1 MSDRE
6 KREGEKG
13 KLWRTFKK
21 NKTALVGSGIIL
33 LVTASALLAPL
44 ISPYD
49 PLEQNILSRLKPP
62 SQAHLLGTDEY
73 GRDVFSRV
81 LWGTRISLTV
91 GILSIGFGLIV
102 GTAMG
107 TIAGYRGGILGSLIM
122 RMVDVLLSFP
132 VLISGILVV
141 AILGPGMM
149 KLILTI
155 GIVFVPRF
163 ARLAYGPTLA
173 VKEREYVYSARVIG
187 VGNLRILTHY
197 LFPNILGEVLVAGT
211 LWVGTAILTEASLS
225 FLGLGVS
232 PPIPTW
238 GNMIKTGIDRLTT
251 APWLSVFPGLS
262 ILTAVLSINMIGDG
276 LRDITDPKLR
286 I

>member
-1 MSDRE
+1 MINGGKKDR
-6 KREGEKG
+6 EKG

-21 NKTALVGSGIIL
+21 NKTALMGSVIL
-33 LVTASALLAPL
+33 LTIIALALLAPW

-49 PLEQNILSRLKPP
+49 PLEQNIRGRLKPP
-62 SQAHLLGTDEY
+62 SPVHLLGTDEF
-73 GRDVFSRV
+73 GRDVLSRV

-91 GILSIGFGLIV
+91 GILSIGFGLLI

-107 TIAGYRGGILGSLIM
+107 LVAGYRGGIAGSLIM
-122 RMVDVLLSFP
+122 RLVDVLLSFP

-141 AILGPGMM
+141 AILGPGMG

-163 ARLAYGPTLA
+163 ARLAYGPTLTI
-173 VKEREYVYSARVIG
+173 KEREYVYSARVIG
-187 VGNLRILTHY
+187 VGNLRMLTHY

-225 FLGLGVS
+225 FLGLGIS
-232 PPIPTW
+232 PPVPTW
-238 GNMIKTGIDRLTT
+238 GNMIKTGVDRLTT
-251 APWLSVFPGLS
+251 APWLSLFPGLS
-262 ILTAVLSINMIGDG
+262 ILATVLSINMIGDG
-276 LRDITDPKLR
+276 LRDVTDPKLR
-286 I
+286 V

>member
-1 MSDRE
+1 MSEEE
-6 KREGEKG
+6 KRDWEKG
-13 KLWRTFKK
+13 KLWRTFKR
-21 NKTALVGSGIIL
+21 NKTALLGSLVIL
-33 LVTASALLAPL
+33 LIISLAFLAPW

-49 PLEQNILSRLKPP
+49 PLEQNIRERLKPP
-62 SQAHLLGTDEY
+62 TQAHLLGTDEF
-73 GRDVFSRV
+73 GRDVLSRV

-91 GILSIGFGLIV
+91 GILSIGFGFLI

-107 TIAGYRGGILGSLIM
+107 TIAGYRGGIAGSMIM
-122 RMVDVLLSFP
+122 RLVDVMLSFP

-141 AILGPGMM
+141 AILGSGMG

-155 GIVFVPRF
+155 GIIFVPRF

-173 VKEREYVYSARVIG
+173 VKERDYVSSARVIG
-187 VGNLRILTHY
+187 VGNLRMLIYY

-232 PPIPTW
+232 PPTPTW

-262 ILTAVLSINMIGDG
+262 ILTTVLSINMIGDG
-276 LRDITDPKLR
+276 LRDVTDPKLR

>member
-21 NKTALVGSGIIL
+21 NKTALVGSVIVIL
-33 LVTASALLAPL
+33 VITLAVLAPW

-62 SQAHLLGTDEY
+62 SQAYLLGTDEY
-73 GRDVFSRV
+73 GRDVLSRV

-91 GILSIGFGLIV
+91 GILSIWFGLVV

-107 TIAGYRGGILGSLIM
+107 TVAGYRGGIVGSIIM

-163 ARLAYGPTLA
+163 ARLAYGPTLT
-173 VKEREYVYSARVIG
+173 VKEREYVYSAKVIG
-187 VGNLRILTHY
+187 VSHLRILTHY
-197 LFPNILGEVLVAGT
+197 LLPNILGEVLVAGT

-262 ILTAVLSINMIGDG
+262 ILTTVLAINMVGDG

>member
-1 MSDRE
+1 
-6 KREGEKG
+6 
-13 KLWRTFKK
+13 
-21 NKTALVGSGIIL
+21 
-33 LVTASALLAPL
+33 
-44 ISPYD
+44 
-49 PLEQNILSRLKPP
+49 LKPP
-62 SQAHLLGTDEY
+62 SQAHLLGTDEF
-73 GRDVFSRV
+73 GRDVLSRV

-91 GILSIGFGLIV
+91 GILSIGFGLLI

-107 TIAGYRGGILGSLIM
+107 TIAGYRGGIAGSMIM
-122 RMVDVLLSFP
+122 RLVDVLLSFP

-141 AILGPGMM
+141 AILGPGMG

-155 GIVFVPRF
+155 GIVFIPRF

-173 VKEREYVYSARVIG
+173 IKEREYVYSARVIG
-187 VGNLRILTHY
+187 VGNLRIMTHY
-197 LFPNILGEVLVAGT
+197 LFPNILGEVLVAAT

-238 GNMIKTGIDRLTT
+238 GNMIKTGVDRLTT

-262 ILTAVLSINMIGDG
+262 ILASVLSINMIGDG
-276 LRDITDPKLR
+276 LRDVTDPKLR